1 MRRVSLF
8 LLDYVVSEDKRKARK
23 RPTPARVPD
32 RPPVCAVGTLPS
44 PLAIHESMSTG
55 KYVAHILGNKRAQRL
70 PNALFAVSATHV
82 ATPACGSSL
91 SGARDPRPSRFSRHP
106 SRLLAH
112 PHGRLRRSIQHLPH
126 VNLPRAMHIESK
138 NESGAYAC
146 AGNGRSGRTV
156 SISLSSCPT

>member
-23 RPTPARVPD
+23 RPTRARVPD

-70 PNALFAVSATHV
+70 SNALSRGV
-82 ATPACGSSL
+82 G
-91 SGARDPRPSRFSRHP
+91 DPRGDP
-106 SRLLAH
+106 
-112 PHGRLRRSIQHLPH
+112 RLRVIALRRPRSKAF
-126 VNLPRAMHIESK
+126 RA
-138 NESGAYAC
+138 
-146 AGNGRSGRTV
+146 
-156 SISLSSCPT
+156 SLAIHRGFSPIHMAASVEASSTFPM